1 MANSGWDN
9 ITPLSQRTE
18 EEKQNIAQMGGK
30 ASGEARRKKKEM
42 REMLEMCLELKNN
55 KGLTYRQLA
64 TMGLIN
70 GAIKGN
76 AQNYRTILETL
87 GELEAIKDDRM
98 NDELTKVEELL
109 TKIKEEASK

>member
-1 MANSGWDN
+1 MATGNVNNLIPFSERTDEE
-9 ITPLSQRTE
+9 QRR
-18 EEKQNIAQMGGK
+18 IATMGGK

-42 REMLEMCLELKNN
+42 REMLETCLEMKNK

-87 GELEAIKDDRM
+87 GELKPDEKD
-98 NDELTKVEELL
+98 NGNNGILTELL
-109 TKIKEEASK
+109 GALNDVKKDK

>member
-1 MANSGWDN
+1 MAKEDLVPMSE
-9 ITPLSQRTE
+9 RTKE
-18 EEKQNIAQMGGK
+18 EQKKIATMGGI
-30 ASGEARRKKKEM
+30 ASGEARRQKKAM
-42 REMLEMCLELKNN
+42 REMLETCLEMKNN

-87 GELEAIKDDRM
+87 GELKSIEEDKLADNIG
-98 NDELTKVEELL
+98 KVEDLL
-109 TKIKEEASK
+109 SKLNNEAKK